1 MAEPKAMD
9 INEIK
14 RRMQGA
20 FNKLKEEF
28 GGLRTGRA
36 SVSLLEP
43 VTIEA
48 YGATMA
54 LSQVA
59 TVTAPESRML
69 TVQVW
74 DRGMVSAV
82 DKAIRNSSLGLNPI
96 TEGQT
101 LRVPIPE
108 LSQERRKELAK
119 VAHGY
124 AEQTKVAVRNV
135 RRDGMDQLKRLEKD
149 GEISQ
154 DEHRA
159 WSDDVQKVTDR
170 IIKEVDEA
178 LAAKQAE
185 ILQI

>member
-1 MAEPKAMD
+1 MSEPKAMD
-9 INEIK
+9 INDIK
-14 RRMQGA
+14 RRMEGA
-20 FNKLKEEF
+20 LGKLKEEF

-36 SVSLLEP
+36 SASLLEP
-43 VTIEA
+43 VTVEA

-54 LSQVA
+54 LAQVA
-59 TVTAPESRML
+59 TVTVPESRML

-74 DRGMVSAV
+74 DRSMVSAV

-124 AEQTKVAVRNV
+124 AEQAKVAVRNV

-149 GEISQ
+149 SEISQ

-159 WSDDVQKVTDR
+159 WADDVQKVTDR
-170 IIKEVDEA
+170 VIKEMDEA